1 MPSSEDTS
9 PELSTRTDSIYSL
22 RGSAKIFGVG
32 LLMGSADAVP
42 GISGGT
48 VALIAGIYGRLI
60 TAVTALTPRRVID
73 LLRAFPSVGSG
84 TSWKRAS
91 DILDEFDAVFIVSLL
106 VGIGTAVVVVGRF
119 VEYAQARAPVVLFG
133 FFFGLIAASAMV
145 LWRELTMDT
154 TGQWIAA
161 LVGFILAFVLSGSVQ
176 LLESG
181 GLVVIF
187 IAGAV
192 AVSAM
197 ILPGVS
203 GSLLLIILGQYIPM
217 YESLNSFLDG
227 VSGLLVGGDFEA
239 VIDPGHEVA
248 VFLVGGVVGLFTVA
262 RVIRRLLSV
271 FREATLAFLVAL
283 VVGALRAPIAELSG
297 TEGVTWTMDT
307 IGVFSGLALVGILLV
322 VTLDWYAI
330 DIDFEKL

>member
-73 LLRAFPSVGSG
+73 LLRAFAPVGSD

-154 TGQWIAA
+154 TGQWMAA
-161 LVGFILAFVLSGSVQ
+161 LVGFILAFVLSGGIQ

>member
-9 PELSTRTDSIYSL
+9 PELSNRTDSAFSF
-22 RGSAKIFGVG
+22 RGSAKIFGIG

-60 TAVTALTPRRVID
+60 AAVTAITPRQIID
-73 LLRAFPSVGSG
+73 LLRAFAPVDSG
-84 TSWKRAS
+84 TSWKHAG
-91 DILDEFDAVFIVSLL
+91 DILDELDAVFIMSLL
-106 VGIGTAVVVVGRF
+106 VGIGTAVVVVGRL

-133 FFFGLIAASAMV
+133 FFFGLIAASALI
-145 LWRELTMDT
+145 LWRELTMNT
-154 TGQWIAA
+154 AGRWTAA
-161 LVGFILAFVLSGSVQ
+161 LVGFTLAFVLSGGIQ

-181 GLVVIF
+181 GLAVIF

-197 ILPGVS
+197 ILPGIS
-203 GSLLLIILGQYIPM
+203 GSLLLIILGQYISM
-217 YESLNSFLDG
+217 YESLNGFLDG
-227 VSGLLVGGDFEA
+227 VSGLLVGSGFEA
-239 VIDPGHEVA
+239 VIDPGREVA
-248 VFLVGGVVGLFTVA
+248 VFLAGGLVGLFTVA
-262 RVIRRLLSV
+262 RVIRRLLSA

-297 TEGVTWTMDT
+297 TEGITWTIDS
-307 IGVFSGLALVGILLV
+307 IGVFGGFALVGILLV

-330 DIDFEKL
+330 DIDFERL